1 MTKQQTRTRPA
12 LAVASVSPNTVKKT
26 ASKKTDKPVPVPT
39 KLALKLVGDT
49 SKTDVN
55 GSYTGRPIHHGEKPV
70 QDADDL

>member
-12 LAVASVSPNTVKKT
+12 LAVASASLNTVKKT
-26 ASKKTDKPVPVPT
+26 ASKKIGEHVPAPT
-39 KLALKLVGDT
+39 KSALKLVGDT

-55 GSYTGRPIHHGEKPV
+55 GSYTGRPIHKNEKPI